1 MKALVKVFTAI
12 VLVGVMGLVSCQ
24 QPEKATI
31 YLKVVNSGNP
41 VPEVAVGMYQLINIA
56 DTIQPHGRYNA
67 VVTTDNEG
75 VAEFV
80 ISRMDIGENG
90 VYCVFET
97 KDELG
102 NINGSVFAFV
112 SRGCNK
118 MPLTL
123 KQK

>member
-24 QPEKATI
+24 QSEKATI

-41 VPEVAVGMYQLINIA
+41 VPEVAVGMYQLVNIA
-56 DTIQPHGRYNA
+56 DTIQPHGRYNS

-90 VYCVFET
+90 VFNTTIKNFVKLTDKNSDKKINKEQ
-97 KDELG
+97 KG
-102 NINGSVFAFV
+102 KNILN
-112 SRGCNK
+112 
-118 MPLTL
+118 
-123 KQK
+123 